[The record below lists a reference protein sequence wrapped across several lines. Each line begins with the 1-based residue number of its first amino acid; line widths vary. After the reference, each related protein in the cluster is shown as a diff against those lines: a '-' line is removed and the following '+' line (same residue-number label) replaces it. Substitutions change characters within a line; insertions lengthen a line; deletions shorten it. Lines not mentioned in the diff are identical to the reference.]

1 MFYLICFDIVD
12 DKKRYRAVKILKKY
26 SVRVQKSVFEAYDLD
41 DYKLQKL
48 RSKLSEVIDHSSDSI
63 RYYPLCRACRTY
75 IKQEGI
81 GPEPVRVPWVV
92 V

>member
-1 MFYLICFDIVD
+1 MFYLICFDITD

-26 SVRVQKSVFEAYDLD
+26 CVRVQKSVFEAYNLS

-48 RSKLSEVIDHSSDSI
+48 RSDLSAVIDQSTDSV
-63 RYYPLCRACRTY
+63 RYYPLCRACRVSVKNDGT
-75 IKQEGI
+75 
-81 GPEPVRVPWVV
+81 GPEAVRAPWVV